1 MFDMKILGGVR
12 GGATSAPVQEGNER
26 TQQNESRARKGVG
39 MFKRFAKYFC
49 YSAAPAEI
57 DSPTRSAQSR
67 HYIGRP
73 KNCVYVRT
81 GKNAKYTATKKNG
94 GVVPKPKDERL
105 KAIPIKCGTCIECR
119 REKARNWQIR
129 LEAELQNDRNVRFM
143 TMTFSDEFIN
153 LFDKDEI
160 ENAKECVKRF
170 LDRWKH
176 KYGKAPKH
184 WLITEKGQ
192 KGSERIHLHGF
203 LWTDKS
209 AEEIEKIWQY
219 GWIDTGQ
226 YVNESSIAYCV
237 KYVFKYDEKH
247 PGFNPKI
254 FTSKGIGKGLIEKLK
269 RQKYNR
275 LGELEATVTLSDGSK
290 IPMPEFLKRAVFT
303 DEEREEMRIDQLNKG
318 ELFIQGV
325 KYNVKEEDGRN
336 QYMEALDRRRNDL
349 AKMGFGKKKKNEDF
363 DKKTLKYFAD

>member
-1 MFDMKILGGVR
+1 MFDMKILRGVR
-12 GGATSAPVQEGNER
+12 GGATSAPVQEESKR
-26 TQQNESRARKGVG
+26 TQQTESRARKGVG

-57 DSPTRSAQSR
+57 ESPTRFAQSR
-67 HYIGRP
+67 HRIGRP

-81 GKNAKYTATKKNG
+81 GRNAKYTATKKNG
-94 GVVPKPKDERL
+94 GNVPKPTDERL
-105 KAIPIKCGTCIECR
+105 RAIPIKCGTCIECR

-153 LFDKDEI
+153 LFNKDEI

-203 LWTDKS
+203 IWTDKS
-209 AEEIEKIWQY
+209 AEEIEQIWQY

-254 FTSKGIGKGLIEKLK
+254 FTSKGVGKGLIEKLK
-269 RQKYNR
+269 QQKYNR
-275 LGELEATVTLSDGSK
+275 LGELEATVTLNNGSK
-290 IPMPEFLKRAVFT
+290 VPMPEFLKREVFT
-303 DEEREEMRIDQLNKG
+303 DEEREEMRINQLNKG
-318 ELFIQGV
+318 ELFIQGI
-325 KYNVKEEDGRN
+325 KYNVKEAEGRN
-336 QYMEALDRRRNDL
+336 KYMEALDRRRNDL
-349 AKMGFGKKKKNEDF
+349 AKMGFGKKKKNKDF